1 MPRLKVDEIQ
11 MEKGSYGKMSHN
23 FNHLKKTETIL
34 TQVILPV
41 RMKVI
46 MDSEELE
53 IELIEPGR
61 YIINVRINK

>member
-1 MPRLKVDEIQ
+1 MD
-11 MEKGSYGKMSHN
+11 KGSFGKMSHN

-34 TQVILPV
+34 TQVIVPA

-53 IELIEPGR
+53 IEFFEPGR